1 MTLICISSYRKNI
14 RGSPHFRALE
24 NKLFCASHKPP
35 TYYMKKHL
43 LTLTAM
49 LLFGYGFAQN
59 NLHRMIVNDRGL
71 SNHFT
76 ALSPSQ
82 RVSFD
87 AAQLNTMLGL
97 NANSDL
103 VLMNA
108 EADQIGEVHYRYYQT
123 YFGKPVEHSMFIVH
137 TNDGMIRGMSGS
149 IVMEFDQQNASD
161 KSAQLSEKDAVETAI
176 SFVQAEKYMWQDDAM
191 EQRLKNQTSD
201 KHATYYPTAQ
211 LVWYNSGEEI
221 DPAGLLLAWKV
232 NVYAQQPLSRADIF
246 VDAQT
251 GKILGTADRLY
262 HSDAT
267 GTAATAYSGT
277 QTIHSDLNGSNYRL
291 RDYTKGNGVITLKS
305 SGSDYSSSS
314 ANWTLTGQDKYAL
327 DAHYGVSATY
337 SYYLTNFNRN
347 SLNNAGIALYSYVND
362 PSQSYNAGWDGSE
375 MLFGNLGSGGAGITA
390 IDVCGHEL
398 THGVTQYTCDLN
410 YSYQSGAMNE
420 SMSDIMGKS
429 VQFWAKPSDINWL
442 LSNDMNWGI
451 RNMANPNAYSDPDT
465 YLGTYWTSSSADN
478 GGVHTN
484 SGVGNFMF
492 YLLVTGG
499 SGTNDIGNAYTVSG
513 IGLAAADQ
521 IIYRTQAV
529 YLTPTSQ
536 YADWRTACIN
546 AATDLYGSTSNEVTQ
561 VKNAWYAVGI
571 GTAGGTSCGI
581 PSGLNVT
588 GITNTT
594 ATLNW
599 TAVSGASSYNVHY
612 RQVGTSTWTSTTAT
626 TVTKAI
632 AALTAAT
639 QYEFQVQTVCS
650 GGATSSYSGSVNFT
664 TTNVSA
670 CTESLEPNNTKTTG
684 APVTVNTDLKSQIS
698 TSTDIDWFSFSNSS
712 TAKNIKVTL
721 TTLPANY
728 NITLYDPN
736 GTSVATSK
744 KGGTNDETMIYNTSV
759 VGTYLVKVYGA
770 SGAFNTTQCY
780 TLHVYTSNTAFR
792 IGAEDGL
799 VAGDDVT
806 TFTIY
811 PNPASGQL
819 YLQYEGAAETDAG
832 IRIVNMLGQTISVRE
847 QHVAPGEIVNLDISS
862 LSNGKYLIGIY
873 GNNQQTV
880 KTFEVIK

>member
-1 MTLICISSYRKNI
+1 
-14 RGSPHFRALE
+14 
-24 NKLFCASHKPP
+24 
-35 TYYMKKHL
+35 MKKHL
-43 LTLTAM
+43 LTLAAIII
-49 LLFGYGFAQN
+49 FSNGFAQN
-59 NLHRMIVNDRGL
+59 NFYQLLVNERGL

-76 ALSPSQ
+76 ELPPSQ

-87 AAQLNTMLGL
+87 ASQLNALLGL
-97 NANSDL
+97 NSNSNL
-103 VLMNA
+103 ILMNA
-108 EADQIGEVHYRYYQT
+108 EQDQIGEIHYRYYQT
-123 YFGKPVEHSMFIVH
+123 YLGYPVEHSMFIVH
-137 TNDGMIRGMSGS
+137 TKDGMIRGMSGK
-149 IVMEFDQQNASD
+149 IVMEFDPQTTAN
-161 KSAQLSEKDAVETAI
+161 KPAQLSESEAIQSAI
-176 SFVQAEKYMWQDDAM
+176 SFVSAEKYMWQDEAM
-191 EQRLKNQTSD
+191 EQRLKNQTAD
-201 KHATYYPTAQ
+201 VNATYYPASS
-211 LVWYNSGEEI
+211 LVWYNAGEEI
-221 DPAGLLLAWKV
+221 DPNGLHLAYKV
-232 NVYAQQPLSRADIF
+232 NVYAQRPLSRADIYI
-246 VDAQT
+246 DAQT

-314 ANWTLTGQDKYAL
+314 PNWTLTGQDKYAL
-327 DAHYGVSATY
+327 DAHYGVSSTY
-337 SYYLTNFNRN
+337 SFYLTNFNRN

-362 PSQSYNAGWDGSE
+362 PSQSYNAGWDGAE

-420 SMSDIMGKS
+420 SLSDIMGKS

-451 RNMANPNAYSDPDT
+451 RNMSNPNAYSDPDT

-499 SGTNDIGNAYTVSG
+499 SGTNDIGNAYNVTG

-521 IIYRTQAV
+521 IIYRTQTV

-546 AATDLYGSTSNEVTQ
+546 AATDLYGSTSNEVVQ

-571 GTAGGTSCGI
+571 GTSGGTSCGV
-581 PSGLNVT
+581 PAGLNVT
-588 GITNTT
+588 AITNTT

-599 TAVSGASSYNVHY
+599 TAVSGATSYNVHY
-612 RQVGTSTWTSTTAT
+612 RQVGTSTWTTTTAST
-626 TVTKAI
+626 ATKAVS
-632 AALTAAT
+632 ALTAAT

-650 GGATSSYSGSVNFT
+650 GGATSAYSGSVNFT
-664 TTNVSA
+664 TTNVSV
-670 CTESLEPNNTKTTG
+670 CTESLEPNNSKTT
-684 APVTVNTDLKSQIS
+684 AAAIATNVDLKSQIS
-698 TSTDIDWFSFSNSS
+698 STTDIDWFSFSNSS
-712 TAKNIKVTL
+712 AAKNIKVTL

-728 NITLYDPN
+728 NIALYDPN
-736 GTSVATSK
+736 GVSVAASK
-744 KGGTNDETMIYNTSV
+744 KGGTNDESMIYNTSV

-770 SGAFNTTQCY
+770 SGVFNTTQCY

-792 IGAEDGL
+792 VESSDEWLTADQSLITL
-799 VAGDDVT
+799 
-806 TFTIY
+806 Y
-811 PNPASGQL
+811 PNPATNNL
-819 YLQYEGAAETDAG
+819 TLQYEGTEEVNATV
-832 IRIVNMLGQTISVRE
+832 RILNMLGQTVSVNER
-847 QHVAPGEIVNLDISS
+847 HVAPGDLFQLDISA
-862 LSNGKYLIGIY
+862 LPNGKYFVGFYADNL
-873 GNNQQTV
+873 QSMKMV
-880 KTFEVIK
+880 EVIR